1 MPTIMLHGLTK
12 TYKLFS
18 EQTNCEETPPFSIK
32 KPWLAC
38 LADNKRLWKERAVI
52 GERTVGL
59 VFVGIRI
66 KYWDEKTIK
75 KASSSSRFSY

>member
-1 MPTIMLHGLTK
+1 MLTIMIHDLTK
-12 TYKLFS
+12 IYELVS

-52 GERTVGL
+52 GEGTVGV
-59 VFVGIRI
+59 VFVGLRI
-66 KYWDEKTIK
+66 
-75 KASSSSRFSY
+75 